1 MLNLSSLFIAIVNR
15 ATHLLIKAENM
26 KYVYL
31 LFFIFSLPIQGK
43 EIALLQDFNSLTWE
57 NRIILVNTVNNKDS
71 IMKILEQNEDG
82 INERDIVW
90 FVIQYDTLATNF
102 NGNLTDHFL
111 SNTVK
116 KYKRSQEKVTLIGKD
131 GGIKSNRERLD
142 LEAIFLEIDAMP
154 MRQIEMQSQ

>member
-1 MLNLSSLFIAIVNR
+1 MLQ
-15 ATHLLIKAENM
+15 E
-26 KYVYL
+26 
-31 LFFIFSLPIQGK
+31 
-43 EIALLQDFNSLTWE
+43 FNSLRWE

-71 IMKILEQNEDG
+71 IMKILEQNEDD

-90 FVIQYDTLATNF
+90 FVIQDDTLATNF
-102 NGNLTDHFL
+102 NGNLTDEFS

-116 KYKRSQEKVTLIGKD
+116 KYKSSQGKVTLIGKD
-131 GGIKSNRERLD
+131 GAMKSSRESLD

>member
-1 MLNLSSLFIAIVNR
+1 
-15 ATHLLIKAENM
+15 M
-26 KYVYL
+26 KYVI
-31 LFFIFSLPIQGK
+31 FFIFSFSIQGK
-43 EIALLQDFNSLTWE
+43 EIVILQDFNSLKWG

-71 IMKILEQNEDG
+71 IMKTFEQNEDN

-90 FVIQYDTLATNF
+90 FVIQDDTLATNF
-102 NGNLTDHFL
+102 NGNLTDDFL

-116 KYKRSQEKVTLIGKD
+116 KYKSSQGKITLIGKD
-131 GGIKSNRERLD
+131 GGIKSSRESLD